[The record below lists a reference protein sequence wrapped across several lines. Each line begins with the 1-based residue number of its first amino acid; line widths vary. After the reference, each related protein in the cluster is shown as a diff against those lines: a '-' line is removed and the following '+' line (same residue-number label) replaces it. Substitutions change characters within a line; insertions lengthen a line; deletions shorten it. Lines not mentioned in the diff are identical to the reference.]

1 MGIRKAVTKK
11 ESLAIAKFI
20 VNHKENNHTINHD
33 YNLHLPLLVNR
44 EYNMLGD
51 GITRYT
57 IVCGERYT
65 MVTKRLLATMLYRF
79 ANGVTE

>member
-20 VNHKENNHTINHD
+20 INHKEDNHTINHN
-33 YNLHLPLLVNR
+33 YNLHPPLLVNR
-44 EYNMLGD
+44 EHNTFRD

-57 IVCGERYT
+57 VICGERFT
-65 MVTKRLLATMLYRF
+65 MVTKRLLPQTIYRF